1 MSSHCELSPGYLI
14 RFETL
19 NIKAVDRARQ
29 IKKPIGEGIG
39 VVASPSKP
47 PAKPIAPKNKTNET
61 MPLVRCQR
69 FQFVTLIVRLPISL
83 FSPQKFVVPLLLKT
97 YIFFQQNQWG
107 KGALFFQSFLATET
121 I

>member
-1 MSSHCELSPGYLI
+1 MSSHREPSPGYLV
-14 RFETL
+14 RFETF

-47 PAKPIAPKNKTNET
+47 PAKPIALRNKTKET

-69 FQFVTLIVRLPISL
+69 FQLVTFICSPRQMDTRQLRLMLARRVR
-83 FSPQKFVVPLLLKT
+83 
-97 YIFFQQNQWG
+97 
-107 KGALFFQSFLATET
+107 ALFATRASRRQMR
-121 I
+121 